1 MRRRQGD
8 ALARS
13 RDALDTTQL
22 PIGGAERDER
32 VRLGAQRPLFPRHVN
47 GGLTPF
53 SRRREVE
60 IQVGKLRDLR
70 VRAGELLALSE
81 RLEEPHRILCP
92 ISRSARFAEEPAV
105 RGDPGE
111 RQARASGVAG
121 FLEPSPGLFG
131 RAECAAWHRGE
142 LRSVGEAKLKVAEPG
157 FIVSG

>member
-1 MRRRQGD
+1 RPGGSGRTQRYPEVVVTPHRDPDQVMRRRQGD

-32 VRLGAQRPLFPRHVN
+32 FRLGAQRPLFPRHVN

-70 VRAGELLALSE
+70 VRAGELLTLSE
-81 RLEEPHRILCP
+81 GLEEPHRILGG
-92 ISRSARFAEEPAV
+92 RSGNARFSEEPPV
-105 RGDPGE
+105 VGYSGE
-111 RQARASGVAG
+111 RKARA
-121 FLEPSPGLFG
+121 
-131 RAECAAWHRGE
+131 
-142 LRSVGEAKLKVAEPG
+142 
-157 FIVSG
+157 